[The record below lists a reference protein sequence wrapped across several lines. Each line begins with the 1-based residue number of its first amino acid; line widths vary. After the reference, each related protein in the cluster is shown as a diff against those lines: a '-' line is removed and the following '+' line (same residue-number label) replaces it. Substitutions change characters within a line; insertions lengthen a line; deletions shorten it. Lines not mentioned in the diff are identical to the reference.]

1 MSILIAIR
9 ISIVLFINSGILI
22 IIVEVRVR
30 GRDLLVD
37 LVKNIFVILFTS
49 SLIPPLINMVNV

>member
-1 MSILIAIR
+1 MSILIAVR